1 MPGNQYWE
9 RLKGPLVHGPLQAL
23 LAAVI
28 NISIFNLCN
37 VAIECRA
44 DIRLPDQRQD
54 NAQCRRYEHM
64 HDACMV
70 LYGDLVPRFLVHKRA
85 REMAGNVGWGNVTGQ

>member
-1 MPGNQYWE
+1 MPGNQYWK
-9 RLKGPLVHGPLQAL
+9 RLKDLLVHGPLQAL

-44 DIRLPDQRQD
+44 DIRLPDQRQEI
-54 NAQCRRYEHM
+54 AQCRRYGQM

-70 LYGDLVPRFLVHKRA
+70 RYLDLVPRF
-85 REMAGNVGWGNVTGQ
+85 

>member
-9 RLKGPLVHGPLQAL
+9 RLKGLLVHGPLQAL

-44 DIRLPDQRQD
+44 DIRLPDQRQEI
-54 NAQCRRYEHM
+54 AQCRRYGQM

-70 LYGDLVPRFLVHKRA
+70 RYLDLVPRF
-85 REMAGNVGWGNVTGQ
+85 